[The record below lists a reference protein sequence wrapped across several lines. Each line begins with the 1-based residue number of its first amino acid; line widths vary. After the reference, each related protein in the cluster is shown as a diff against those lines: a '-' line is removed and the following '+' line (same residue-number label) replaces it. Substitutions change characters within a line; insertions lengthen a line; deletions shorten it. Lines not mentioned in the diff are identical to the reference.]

1 MIKPRARESLESGGD
16 GAHSGTRA
24 KAFSNAVALTTPAS
38 PHASNDKKIHFPWR
52 NRHRI
57 DGIPRTKIILYPL
70 HSLVPPAP
78 ESSVLSVRFH
88 TDC

>member
-38 PHASNDKKIHFPWR
+38 PHASNGKSKSTSHGGT
-52 NRHRI
+52 
-57 DGIPRTKIILYPL
+57 GIGSTAYRGQK
-70 HSLVPPAP
+70 
-78 ESSVLSVRFH
+78 
-88 TDC
+88 